1 MLKRDDIFDFVSE
14 KYDIKPDYPW
24 EKYNDYTTLRHHD
37 NEKWF
42 ALIMNITGDKIG
54 LDNEDEIDVLNL
66 KAREEFI
73 GPLRKQKGIY
83 EAYHMDKSNWVTI
96 NLNEI
101 ASINKIKD
109 LIAESFELTT

>member
-24 EKYNDYTTLRHHD
+24 ENNDYTTLRHHD

-54 LDNEDEIDVLNL
+54 LDNEDAIDVLNL

-73 GPLRKQKGIY
+73 GPLRKQKGNTKHII
-83 EAYHMDKSNWVTI
+83 WI
-96 NLNEI
+96 NQ
-101 ASINKIKD
+101 
-109 LIAESFELTT
+109 TG

>member
-54 LDNEDEIDVLNL
+54 LDND
-66 KAREEFI
+66 
-73 GPLRKQKGIY
+73 
-83 EAYHMDKSNWVTI
+83 
-96 NLNEI
+96 
-101 ASINKIKD
+101 
-109 LIAESFELTT
+109 